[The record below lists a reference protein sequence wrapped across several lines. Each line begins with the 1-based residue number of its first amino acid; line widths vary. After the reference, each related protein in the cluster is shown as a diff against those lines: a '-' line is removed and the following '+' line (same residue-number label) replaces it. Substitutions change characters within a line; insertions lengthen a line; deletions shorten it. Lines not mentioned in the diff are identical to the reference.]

1 MVFTL
6 GLRHAFPLWQ
16 RGPALVQSSFVLASL
31 ASFRAGVVKTLFLA
45 TISIVDPSQFSL
57 SDRIAI
63 ANANYGRDF
72 GWHVLSGLGEPLAAL
87 TDHHDVDMFWSSY
100 VVTPLDG
107 HTSTLTEGFWNRDCH
122 RIRNIKYPKFVAE
135 TFGHFDPQTTRAT
148 IRAGYIHVSFT
159 RLDRVRSPWWFFRRW
174 LK

>member
-6 GLRHAFPLWQ
+6 GLRHTFSLWQ
-16 RGPALVQSSFVLASL
+16 RGLALVQFLVVQASL
-31 ASFRAGVVKTLFLA
+31 ASFRAGVVETLFSA

-100 VVTPLDG
+100 VVAPLDG

-122 RIRNIKYPKFVAE
+122 RIRSIKYPNFVVE

-148 IRAGYIHVSFT
+148 IRAGYINVSFT
-159 RLDRVRSPWWFFRRW
+159 WFDRVRSPWWFFRRW